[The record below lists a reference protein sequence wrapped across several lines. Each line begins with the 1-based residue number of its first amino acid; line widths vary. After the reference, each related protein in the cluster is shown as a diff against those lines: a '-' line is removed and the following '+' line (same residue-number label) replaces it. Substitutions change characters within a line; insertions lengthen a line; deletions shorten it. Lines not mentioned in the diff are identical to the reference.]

1 MKRKITDKSLPDVK
15 SIHDSFVSNMEAIVN
30 FVENVGPV
38 VTEYDERVSETI
50 KNAKQNIIKILRPG
64 FEEGQDTN
72 SKRKKRKE
80 RNKERVLEEA
90 AEGIIKILGKYH
102 RLPRMDIG
110 QVELLY
116 RSAFVLLN
124 AFLEYLIHDVIHYY
138 YKRYP
143 QSLSEK
149 DKELT
154 LDLSSLSLCS
164 DIDDAVDMILE
175 KKVDSIIYKNL
186 MGQKRFLKEYLSLDL
201 REGIVNWDIINEAVE
216 RRNVIIHN
224 DCVVNRRYLKSVE
237 LTVIPEGKKLKE
249 GDRVKVDSEYFTK
262 VHEEIF
268 MAGVLIAQSCWR
280 KWQKE
285 ELEEADASLIHIMY
299 RQLLKEKWHLAEKL
313 GYASKDMETKEVA
326 NRRTMDI
333 NYCQALKWQGK
344 EADLKKEISAIDESS
359 LSPKFKAC
367 LAALRGNR
375 DDFYKYAEQ
384 AVMINEIDNEDFDD
398 WPLFREL
405 RQDAEYK
412 DKIEEILSRKSDK

>member
-1 MKRKITDKSLPDVK
+1 MNRKINDKSLPDVQGMQ
-15 SIHDSFVSNMEAIVN
+15 DSFVSNMEAIVN
-30 FVENVGPV
+30 FVENVVPV
-38 VTEYDERVSETI
+38 VTEYDEKISKTI
-50 KNAKQNIIKILRPG
+50 EEAKQKIIKILGPK
-64 FEEGQDTN
+64 FEEKQDTDSN
-72 SKRKKRKE
+72 REGQKDS
-80 RNKERVLEEA
+80 NKERVVEEA
-90 AEGIIKILGKYH
+90 AEGVIQILGKYN

-124 AFLEYLIHDVIHYY
+124 AFLDYLIHDVISCYY
-138 YKRYP
+138 ESYP

-154 LDLSSLSLCS
+154 IDLSSLSLCS
-164 DIDDAVDMILE
+164 DIDDAVDMIIE
-175 KKVDSIIYKNL
+175 KKVDSITYKNL
-186 MGQKRFLKEYLSLDL
+186 MEQKRFLKEHLSLDL
-201 REGIVNWDIINEAVE
+201 RESVVNWDIINEAVE

-224 DCVVNRRYLKSVE
+224 ECVVNRRYLRSVE
-237 LTVIPEGKKLKE
+237 LTVIPEGKRLKE
-249 GDRVKVDSEYFTK
+249 GDKVVVNSEYFTK
-262 VHEEIF
+262 VHGEIF

-285 ELEEADASLIHIMY
+285 ELEEADASLIRIMY
-299 RQLLKEKWHLAEKL
+299 SQLLEEKWHLVEKL
-313 GYASKDMETKEVA
+313 GYASKDMETKDVA
-326 NRRTMDI
+326 SRWAIDI

-344 EADLKKEISAIDESS
+344 EAELQKEISAIDESS
-359 LSPKFKAC
+359 LNPKLKAC

-384 AVMINEIDNEDFDD
+384 AVMVDELDNEAFDV

-412 DKIEEILSRKSDK
+412 DRIKAILSRKSDN

>member
-1 MKRKITDKSLPDVK
+1 MNRKINDKSLPDVEGTQ
-15 SIHDSFVSNMEAIVN
+15 DSFAANMEAIVN

-38 VTEYDERVSETI
+38 VTEYDEKVSKTI
-50 KNAKQNIIKILRPG
+50 EKAKQKIIKILEPK
-64 FEEGQDTN
+64 FEEKPDTD
-72 SKRKKRKE
+72 S
-80 RNKERVLEEA
+80 NKEGQKDSNKKSVVEEA
-90 AEGIIKILGKYH
+90 AEDVIQILGKYN

-124 AFLEYLIHDVIHYY
+124 AFLDYLIHDLIYCYY
-138 YKRYP
+138 ERYP
-143 QSLSEK
+143 QSLSER

-154 LDLSSLSLCS
+154 IDLSSLSLCS
-164 DIDDAVDMILE
+164 DIDDAVDMIIE
-175 KKVDSIIYKNL
+175 KKVDSITYKNL
-186 MGQKRFLKEYLSLDL
+186 MDQKRFLKEYLSLDL
-201 REGIVNWDIINEAVE
+201 RESVVNWDIINEAVE

-224 DCVVNRRYLKSVE
+224 DCVVNRRYLRSVE
-237 LTVIPEGKKLKE
+237 LTVIPEEKRLKE
-249 GDRVKVDSEYFTK
+249 GDKVVVGSEYFTK

-268 MAGVLIAQSCWR
+268 MAGVLIAQGCWR

-285 ELEEADASLIHIMY
+285 EIEEADVSLIHIMY
-299 RQLLKEKWHLAEKL
+299 RQLLKEKWHLVEKL
-313 GYASKDMETKEVA
+313 GYASKDMETKDVA
-326 NRRTMDI
+326 SRWTIDI

-344 EADLKKEISAIDESS
+344 EAELQKEISAIDESS

-384 AVMINEIDNEDFDD
+384 AVMIDEMGDEAFDE

-412 DKIEEILSRKSDK
+412 DKIKAILSRKSDN

>member
-1 MKRKITDKSLPDVK
+1 MNRKINDKSLPDVQGMQ
-15 SIHDSFVSNMEAIVN
+15 DSFVSNMEAIVN

-38 VTEYDERVSETI
+38 VTEYDEKVSKTI
-50 KNAKQNIIKILRPG
+50 EKAKQKIIKILGPK
-64 FEEGQDTN
+64 FEEKQDTDSN
-72 SKRKKRKE
+72 REGQKD
-80 RNKERVLEEA
+80 RNKERVVEEA
-90 AEGIIKILGKYH
+90 AEGVIQILGKYN

-124 AFLEYLIHDVIHYY
+124 AFLDYLIHDVISCYY
-138 YKRYP
+138 ESYP

-154 LDLSSLSLCS
+154 IDLSSLSLCS
-164 DIDDAVDMILE
+164 DIDDAVDMIIE
-175 KKVDSIIYKNL
+175 KKVDSITYKNL
-186 MGQKRFLKEYLSLDL
+186 MDQKRFLKEYLSLDL
-201 REGIVNWDIINEAVE
+201 RESVVNWDIINEAVE

-224 DCVVNRRYLKSVE
+224 ECVVNRRYLRSVE
-237 LTVIPEGKKLKE
+237 LTVIPEGKRLKE
-249 GDRVKVDSEYFTK
+249 GDKVVVNSEYFTK

-285 ELEEADASLIHIMY
+285 ELEEADASLIQVMY
-299 RQLLKEKWHLAEKL
+299 RQLLEEKWHLVEKL
-313 GYASKDMETKEVA
+313 GYASKDMETKDVA
-326 NRRTMDI
+326 SRWAIDI

-344 EADLKKEISAIDESS
+344 EAELQKEISAIDESS

-367 LAALRGNR
+367 LAALKGNR

-384 AVMINEIDNEDFDD
+384 AVMIDELDNEAFDV

-412 DKIEEILSRKSDK
+412 DKIKAILSRKSDN